1 MKYLSL
7 FSGIEAATVAW
18 EPLGWECVGVSEIL
32 PYQSSVIAHHYPH
45 IKNFGDVTKITE
57 DDMKSLG
64 KFDVVIFGSP
74 CFPAGTLVLTD
85 VGYVPIEDIKE
96 SDMVL
101 THKGRWRKVLRVGGT
116 IKDTV
121 MMKGFGHP
129 NLEASLDHPFL
140 STKKSR
146 VWNNSKR
153 GYDNV
158 YSDASWTEAKDMAGN
173 YWATPLNIESLKI
186 PEFRCDLSGYFNK
199 PPVISDSFWWMVG
212 RWLGDGWLATGNR
225 LHRPSNHNKV
235 IICCGKHEDIS
246 DELKATDLTWNFSE
260 ERTTYRYSTNNKALC
275 DWLLDNFGQYSDK
288 KHIPSWVYGLDES
301 SKLALLKG
309 YHSADGCTLKDG
321 QHKISTV
328 SKSLA
333 FGIRLLLE
341 NLGYSTSL
349 YYGEDTRENHM
360 IEGRLIKSI
369 KPSYSIRWY
378 SDKDKPNIQYKDN
391 DYSWNSVRSVVN
403 TNETKIVYNI
413 EVEEDNTYVVE
424 NIIVHNCQDLSVAGK
439 QQGLEAIKEDT
450 NHSSILFFEGMRV
463 FRLAQEHCGARFLVW
478 ENVPGA
484 LNSNN
489 GVDFGKI
496 INTMVGVEFNSD
508 RLVWGNEGMCCGN
521 DSLLEWSVLDAQWFG
536 VAQRRRRLFLV
547 LDTGDWSNRSTIL
560 LESKSLR
567 GDTPPSNSSRTG
579 VTKKAKRRISST
591 ISENLDTFFDDV
603 IVETPVVEEN
613 FCFDMQAFGVYGNS
627 NIASTVKGRDY
638 KDATDLIVETEYAC
652 AISSNIIDRK
662 VENGG
667 NHTGYNEDVMY
678 TLTGADHH
686 AIAYM
691 EHPKHHVRKLT
702 PIEVER
708 LQGFPDGW
716 TDVNSASFSKRIN
729 ALGRSM
735 AVPVIQWI
743 GKQIEK
749 AY

>member
-45 IKNFGDVTKITE
+45 IKNFGDVTKITA

-199 PPVISDSFWWMVG
+199 PPVMSDSFWWMVG